1 MCVFIAIILFLNL
14 SLNRLV
20 AQGIVRG
27 KTFDKNT
34 LEPLMGVYVTY
45 GTKRGTV
52 TDENGSFIIKSDTG
66 LLNITFR
73 FIGYKS
79 STQSVHVRLN
89 ETVDL
94 NVGLETDIREIGQIV
109 VSANKTEQ
117 KVAELTVSMDILK
130 TADFLKT
137 HITDAQELIN
147 KSPGIEVLDGQA
159 SIRGGSG
166 FSYGVGSRVLALIDG
181 LPVFSPD
188 AGNIKWQFLPF
199 ENIAQVEIIKGASSV
214 LYGSSA
220 LNGIINFR
228 TEDASNVPETKALH
242 ETGIYDKPR
251 NKNWVW
257 WSSPRIYSSFSLS
270 HLQKS
275 GKNDFG
281 IGINIS

>member
-1 MCVFIAIILFLNL
+1 MRYVCFFAALLFLNL

-66 LLNITFR
+66 ILNITFR

-94 NVGLETDIREIGQIV
+94 NVGLETDIKEIGQIV
-109 VSANKTEQ
+109 ISANKTEQ

-181 LPVFSPD
+181 LPVHLLMPGTSN
-188 AGNIKWQFLPF
+188 GN
-199 ENIAQVEIIKGASSV
+199 S
-214 LYGSSA
+214 
-220 LNGIINFR
+220 FR
-228 TEDASNVPETKALH
+228 LKILH
-242 ETGIYDKPR
+242 R
-251 NKNWVW
+251 
-257 WSSPRIYSSFSLS
+257 
-270 HLQKS
+270 
-275 GKNDFG
+275 
-281 IGINIS
+281 